1 MLVQLSP
8 WETSRTSIRVPKS
21 SSTPS
26 RRRKRAGS
34 KDGDDEEATGTCPAF
49 AASMITMASKR
60 SLSKM
65 KLHNSEFSDCL
76 PLLTL
81 TADHHITVM
90 GKDTV
95 DDEES
100 SSSYRE
106 FSSLR
111 YNSRPGDA
119 GSFFA
124 KPENGKR
131 TANDLPRIPAILDTK
146 NDRVYALQHGN
157 NRLACWDA
165 WKGSGPDEKTA
176 MKVELK
182 YPALTMTLLPMNKG
196 IIYGSCQNGTIYV
209 ARVVGASISVEYL
222 PAKQPTKKGGAV
234 HIGTFAEIDVE
245 HGRASGKKRKMSD
258 ADGNSSV
265 IFYQVFC
272 DGASIKIVRN
282 NVTLSISNSDLLI
295 KNGSLVQNVASISLL
310 NEGLSGQYC
319 LTGTKLLVSSSGSA
333 PKISVVYKVEAT
345 TSCEVNNDV
354 HDTCL
359 GTFCAAISLVS
370 GDISNSPVRLSSQ
383 AKQFGLI
390 TETVLA
396 AASNEIIHLYDLI
409 TGSTLQSISLK
420 RIICDTNG
428 EWVLHTNVKL
438 GILAIFYPKEDHLH
452 VAFSTATLDES
463 KGYLGSKKLK
473 SSSKLA
479 CSLLAYS
486 KDDTQS
492 VAKKF
497 DMICDTGI
505 YKDGDDS
512 FALIRLDE
520 SVSTVLTAL
529 EETRRTLTSS
539 GGESSSDASF
549 RDAFDASVSSLKNRI
564 DNSKDASTRSTR
576 SMSMD
581 SNPQDPSNET
591 ASSPKKSAKK
601 LRNGK
606 SNGGFTPSSS
616 HKKNKDDE
624 KLPSCLPQSFIDGTV
639 QIAMSAILT
648 ENQDEKNHATLSK
661 LGRDARFVL
670 KSLLRSKRVSARLHF
685 EGSYA
690 LQETGKKHPLVTA
703 LKCIQ
708 HPATE
713 NPLSA
718 LQMILEMITNCSDIS
733 ERQLVVILDY
743 TIRYAKTDDIVA
755 ICKKKRI
762 RSNSTDLSAK
772 VIEDENSGH
781 KKNVVLAGVML
792 VLQMVVA
799 YSECNETMLRVALA
813 EELSSSGEA
822 MVLARLLPTLLMSD
836 PYRNP
841 SRAESGEQ
849 QNFVKSVCQ
858 WIAALSESFL
868 DDLRVTRITSEETY
882 LSFLL
887 NSVTKATKNSE
898 AIMSFKD
905 GIGVAELMKKNEKTN
920 VRKDV
925 IEAPQIADLMGYSID
940 RIVF

>member
-1 MLVQLSP
+1 MTKNNTNMLVQLSP

-34 KDGDDEEATGTCPAF
+34 KDGDDEESSGTCPAF

-65 KLHNSEFSDCL
+65 KIHNSEFSDCL

-90 GKDTV
+90 GKDV
-95 DDEES
+95 VNDEES

-124 KPENGKR
+124 KSENGKR

-222 PAKQPTKKGGAV
+222 PAKQPNKNGGAV

-245 HGRASGKKRKMSD
+245 QGRASGRKRKMSD

-272 DGASIKIVRN
+272 DASSIKIVRN
-282 NVTLSISNSDLLI
+282 NVTLSISNSDLLV
-295 KNGSLVQNVASISLL
+295 KNGSLVQNAASISLL
-310 NEGLSGQYC
+310 DKGLSDQYC

-333 PKISVVYKVEAT
+333 PKVSVVYTVKAT
-345 TSCEVNNDV
+345 TSCEINNDI

-370 GDISNSPVRLSSQ
+370 GDISNSPVRISSQ

-396 AASNEIIHLYDLI
+396 AASNEIIYLYDLI

-428 EWVLHTNVKL
+428 EWVLHTNIKL

-479 CSLLAYS
+479 CSLLSYS
-486 KDDTQS
+486 KDDAQS
-492 VAKKF
+492 VAKKY
-497 DMICDTGI
+497 DMISNTGT
-505 YKDGDDS
+505 YKDDDGS
-512 FALIRLDE
+512 LALIRLDE

-539 GGESSSDASF
+539 GGGSSSDASF
-549 RDAFDASVSSLKNRI
+549 RDAFDASVSSLMNRI
-564 DNSKDASTRSTR
+564 DNSKDASTRSSR

-581 SNPQDPSNET
+581 SNPQDPSDET
-591 ASSPKKSAKK
+591 AKSPKKSPKRSAKK

-616 HKKNKDDE
+616 HKKNKEDE
-624 KLPSCLPQSFIDGTV
+624 KLPSCLPQSFIDGSV
-639 QIAMSAILT
+639 HIAMSAILT

-661 LGRDARFVL
+661 LGRDARYVL
-670 KSLLRSKRVSARLHF
+670 KTLLQSKRVSARLHF

-690 LQETGKKHPLVTA
+690 LQETGKKHPLITA
-703 LKCIQ
+703 LKCIE

-718 LQMILEMITNCSDIS
+718 LQMILEMIANCSDIS

-755 ICKKKRI
+755 ICKRKRI
-762 RSNSTDLSAK
+762 RSNSTDISAK
-772 VIEDENSGH
+772 VIEEENSGH

-822 MVLARLLPTLLMSD
+822 MILARLLPTLLMSD
-836 PYRNP
+836 N
-841 SRAESGEQ
+841 S
-849 QNFVKSVCQ
+849 VKTICQ

-868 DDLRVTRITSEETY
+868 DDLRLARITPEETY
-882 LSFLL
+882 LTFLL

-905 GIGVAELMKKNEKTN
+905 GIGVAELMKKHDKTN